1 MNAISQL
8 AIHVVAIVPLSSGF
22 GGDELLVL
30 RDAGTLRLP
39 LGPLQPGERLL
50 DAAARIVLEQAGF
63 RPLAARLV
71 YLLEAHDGW
80 LIAGVQCNLPD
91 DLDDDLDLRGEFV
104 ALTQTDMPLEP
115 VALRE
120 ILVEDLRSG
129 FVRPVAHLV
138 ERSGGDGPQ
147 VEIVW

>member
-1 MNAISQL
+1 MSAIDHPT
-8 AIHVVAIVPLSSGF
+8 IHVVAIVPLSAEF

-30 RDAGTLRLP
+30 RDAGTLWLP
-39 LGPLQPGERLL
+39 TGPLLPGERLR
-50 DAAARIVLEQAGF
+50 AAASRIVLDQAGF
-63 RPLAARLV
+63 LPGAARLV
-71 YLLEAHDGW
+71 YLLEAHDGR
-80 LIAGVQCNLPD
+80 LIAGVQCALPD
-91 DLDDDLDLRGEFV
+91 ELDDDLDLRGEFV
-104 ALTQTDMPLEP
+104 ALTQTDLPLEP

-138 ERSGGDGPQ
+138 ERSDGDGPL